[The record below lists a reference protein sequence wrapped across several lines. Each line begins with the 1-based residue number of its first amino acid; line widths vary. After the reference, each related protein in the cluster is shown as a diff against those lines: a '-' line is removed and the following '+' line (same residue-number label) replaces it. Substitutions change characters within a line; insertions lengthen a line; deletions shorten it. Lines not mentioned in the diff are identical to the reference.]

1 MNKRVLKNGS
11 IIAMCLVLT
20 VVYYQYN
27 KEDNQEVAATKAPV
41 NYQTVVLKD
50 KEDTL
55 VPVEIDMAV
64 VGEKDQIYRTMLSV
78 MQSEQYA
85 DRGLYPLLPKDL
97 EVSSMDIQN
106 KVLTFDFNDSLC
118 ASDNEDALD
127 ILEGLAYTFCSD
139 EVDSIKLQI
148 NDQEIAYIPNS
159 TIPVSCLTKNLGI
172 NNFESDTNNIYKTV
186 PVVVYNQKTIENTKY
201 FVPVTTRIES
211 DVTDLNTQVSMLL
224 NKIEYQEPVS
234 LASEV
239 ELQDGVL
246 QVSVSSNLLLDNET
260 MDSTLYQQLV
270 KSLESI
276 TGVKKVSILVDKQE
290 QANTTDVS
298 NEINNRIKM

>member
-1 MNKRVLKNGS
+1 MNKKLLKNGS

-27 KEDNQEVAATKAPV
+27 KDADKEVASNKVPT

-50 KEDTL
+50 KDNTL
-55 VPVEIDMAV
+55 IPVEIDMAV

-78 MQSEQYA
+78 MQSEQYT

-106 KVLTFDFNDSLC
+106 KVLTFDFNDSFC
-118 ASDNEDALD
+118 ATSNEDALD
-127 ILEGLAYTFCSD
+127 ILEGLAYTFCD
-139 EVDSIKLQI
+139 EEVDSINLQI
-148 NDQEIAYIPNS
+148 NDQEISYIPNS

-172 NNFESDTNNIYKTV
+172 NNFDSDTNNIYKTV
-186 PVVVYNQKTIENTKY
+186 PVVVYNQKTIQNTKY
-201 FVPVTTRIES
+201 FVPITTRVES
-211 DVTDLNTQVSMLL
+211 DSTDLNTQVSLL
-224 NKIEYQEPVS
+224 LGKIDYQEPVS
-234 LASEV
+234 LAHEV
-239 ELQDGVL
+239 ELQDGIL

-276 TGVKKVSILVDKQE
+276 NGVDKVSILVDKQE
-290 QANTTDVS
+290 QSNTTDVS
-298 NEINNRIKM
+298 NEINNRIKL